1 MAVLETIR
9 VKLGVLITVLI
20 AVALLS
26 FIIDP
31 STLQSV
37 SSSMSSKY
45 DVGEINGKSI
55 SYTDFQ
61 ADVDK
66 FTTINEILTGGSAQN
81 EQQHASIRNAAWQ
94 SLVDK
99 YLFVKNAEKA
109 GIHVGEEELLS
120 LISGDLESPVFTQN
134 PAFFDE
140 NGNFSKN
147 MVLEFISYMDSDQT
161 GRLHLYWEWLQE
173 QAKNQQYYAKYNSLF
188 TASNYA
194 NPLTLANQIADNNN
208 TFNVEFVMV
217 PMGYAGQDSTIVV
230 SDSEIKKYYDA
241 HKKFYRQ
248 PASRD
253 IEYVVYEVVP
263 SAEDIEAANQALV
276 NVYDEFAST
285 DNMKAFL
292 LANSDRQYDSR
303 WYKAGELNSVAK
315 EVNDFAFADKKVEG
329 VSPVIAKGNTFYA
342 VKVVEEAMVP
352 DSVYVKYAPATV
364 ENVDSVLT
372 ASEATWLPQIAGFE
386 DLMTAAKNSTVTV
399 NGMVFNVIDRTAPV
413 AKKRV
418 AVLEKAAVA
427 SKETVNGFYAKA
439 NTLATKS
446 AGKYDNFVKA
456 VAEESVYA
464 HPVNKMLESADR
476 LGAVENTKEVTRWA
490 FDAKVGDVSNII
502 TVNNNYFIVAA
513 LKGIHKEGYAPVA
526 EVSESI
532 KNVLYSEKA
541 VAKKAAEVSEK
552 IAGLNDMQAIAEAL
566 GTTVSTKDGIAFS
579 SMSAQG
585 LDPKFIGAASVS
597 EEGKICGPVSG
608 NIGVYVYKVTGR
620 DTGSFFTEDDAKT
633 RDAQM
638 NQYAAQMVLPVMMDD
653 AEVKDN
659 RARFF

>member
-9 VKLGVLITVLI
+9 VKLGILITVLI

-45 DVGEINGKSI
+45 DVGEIDGKSI
-55 SYTDFQ
+55 SYNDYQ
-61 ADVDK
+61 ADVDR

-81 EQQHASIRNAAWQ
+81 EQQQISIRNAAWQ

-109 GIHVGEEELLS
+109 GIHVGEEELLNM
-120 LISGDLESPVFTQN
+120 ISGDLESPVFTQN

-147 MVLEFISYMDSDQT
+147 MVLEFVSYMNSDQT
-161 GRLHLYWEWLQE
+161 GRLPIYWNWLQE
-173 QAKNQQYYAKYNSLF
+173 SAKTQQYYAKYNSLF
-188 TASNYA
+188 TASNFA
-194 NPLTLANQIADNNN
+194 NTLAVANQIAENNN
-208 TFNVEFVMV
+208 TFNVEFVML
-217 PMGYAGQDSTIVV
+217 PMGYAQDSTIVV
-230 SDSEIKKYYDA
+230 SDSEIKKYYDD

-263 SAEDIEAANQALV
+263 SAEDVEAANESLV
-276 NVYDEFAST
+276 KVYDEFAAAE
-285 DNMKAFL
+285 NMKSFL

-303 WYKAGELNSVAK
+303 WYKEGELNSVHK
-315 EVNDFAFADKKVEG
+315 DVNDYAFGAKKVEG
-329 VSPVIAKGNTFYA
+329 VSPVIANGNTFYA
-342 VKVVEEAMVP
+342 VRVMEEAMVP
-352 DSVYVKYAPATV
+352 DSVYVKYAPATT
-364 ENVDSVLT
+364 ENVDSVLN
-372 ASEATWLPQIAGFE
+372 ASEAMWIPQIAGFE
-386 DLMTAAKNSTVTV
+386 DVMTAGKNSTVTV
-399 NGMVFNVIDRTAPV
+399 NGMVFNVLDRTAPV

-418 AVLEKAAVA
+418 AVLEKTAVP
-427 SKETVNGFYAKA
+427 SKETVNSFYSKA

-446 AGKYDNFVKA
+446 AGKYDEFVKA
-456 VAEESVYA
+456 VAEESAYA
-464 HPVNKMLESADR
+464 HPVNRMLESADR
-476 LGAVENTKEVTRWA
+476 LGAIENTKEVTRWA

-513 LKGIHKEGYAPVA
+513 LKGIHKEGYTPVA

-532 KNVLYSEKA
+532 KNILYSEKA
-541 VAKKAAEVSEK
+541 IAKKAAEVSEK
-552 IAGLNDMQAIAEAL
+552 IAGLNDMQAIADAL

-579 SMSAQG
+579 SMASQG

-597 EEGKICGPVSG
+597 EEGKICGPVQG
-608 NIGVYVYKVTGR
+608 TIGVYVYKVTGR
-620 DTGSFFTEDDAKT
+620 DTGAFFTEDDAKV

-638 NQYAAQMVLPVMMDD
+638 NQYAAQMIVPVMMDD

>member
-161 GRLHLYWEWLQE
+161 GRLNLYWEWLQE

-217 PMGYAGQDSTIVV
+217 TMGYAGQDSTIVV

-329 VSPVIAKGNTFYA
+329 VSPVISKGNTFYA

-653 AEVKDN
+653 ADVKDN